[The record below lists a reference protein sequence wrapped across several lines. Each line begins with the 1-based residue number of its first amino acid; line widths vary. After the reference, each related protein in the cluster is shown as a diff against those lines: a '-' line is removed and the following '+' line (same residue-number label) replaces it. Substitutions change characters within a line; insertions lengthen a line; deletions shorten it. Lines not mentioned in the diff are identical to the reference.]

1 MRDKMKIRYIAP
13 VILLGL
19 VGCNQND
26 SSKGK
31 GETIILAKV
40 PKPKASAAPAA
51 SAVAQAGFEGE
62 IEMSIEMKST
72 AKAPSLMHVVV
83 KGSKARFDAPAEAM
97 GGAMAGK
104 AYQIIAIDEGKM
116 RTVVDAQKMVVEM
129 DIAKFGEQMKAMTGG
144 NAQPANTPPPKI
156 TKTGKMDTVVGRSCE
171 DWEVVNLDKEKMS
184 ICVAKG
190 GGWPQFPAALLPG
203 GESWSKE
210 VVDGDHFPLRIVLN
224 AADGT
229 EKMRMQI
236 TKMDKKAI
244 DDAVFK
250 IPEGYRVMNM
260 ADMMG
265 AMGAAAAGMGGAGN
279 VMVAPV
285 GSASGRPQLKLPPN
299 VEKMIEEAR
308 AKAAASKS
316 K

>member
-1 MRDKMKIRYIAP
+1 MKIRHIAP
-13 VILLGL
+13 VILVALL
-19 VGCNQND
+19 GCNQND
-26 SSKGK
+26 SPKG
-31 GETIILAKV
+31 GTIVLAKV
-40 PKPKASAAPAA
+40 AKVAKPKASAAAAA
-51 SAVAQAGFEGE
+51 SAVPQGTFEGE
-62 IEMSIEMKST
+62 IELSLEMKST
-72 AKAPSLMHVVV
+72 AKQPTLMHAAV
-83 KGSKARFDAPAEAM
+83 KGSKVRFDAPAEAM
-97 GGAMAGK
+97 GAMAGK

-144 NAQPANTPPPKI
+144 KAEPANAPPPKI
-156 TKTGKMDTVVGRSCE
+156 TKTSKTDTVVGRSCE
-171 DWEVVNLDKEKMS
+171 EWEVINLDKEKMT

-190 GGWPQFPAALLPG
+190 GGWPQFPVALMPG

-224 AADGT
+224 SADGA

-236 TKMDKKAI
+236 TKMDKKPI

-250 IPEGYRVMNM
+250 IPEGYRVMDM
-260 ADMMG
+260 AAMMG
-265 AMGAAAAGMGGAGN
+265 AMGAMAGAGGMGGA
-279 VMVAPV
+279 MVAPV

-299 VEKMIEEAR
+299 VEKMIEEAK
-308 AKAAASKS
+308 AKAAASK